1 MTKAEEYVAA
11 WRLGYRGDFSL
22 VDRIYHPDYKSF
34 DYRTGIEANL
44 EDDKVITSTLNAV
57 MTIGHFQTI
66 YESEDFLCVECFVK
80 QNYAEIDGSDP
91 DYAARITAV
100 HYENGKI
107 IAQKTSTNPLDFDPS
122 EYFEWNWE
130 DYD

>member
-1 MTKAEEYVAA
+1 
-11 WRLGYRGDFSL
+11 
-22 VDRIYHPDYKSF
+22 
-34 DYRTGIEANL
+34 
-44 EDDKVITSTLNAV
+44 

-80 QNYAEIDGSDP
+80 RNYAEIDGSDP
-91 DYAARITAV
+91 DFAARIAAV

-122 EYFEWNWE
+122 EYFEWKRE
-130 DYD
+130 DFEWLAASSWWPWPPQKSSWVQDKFIRDYGHH

>member
-1 MTKAEEYVAA
+1 MTKAEAYVDA
-11 WRLGYRGDFSL
+11 WRLGYKVDFSL
-22 VDRIYHPDYKSF
+22 VDRIYHIDYKSF

-80 QNYAEIDGSDP
+80 RNCTEITSSEP

-100 HYENGKI
+100 HYRDGKI

-122 EYFEWNWE
+122 EYFDWNWE
-130 DYD
+130 DYE